1 MEVNFSPMCLLKIEY
16 HIHVSIPR
24 VEQPHMISHGRG
36 VNKVG
41 PHKGEF
47 QNLSEVKQAK
57 DSEDRKPNFAQ
68 SEI

>member
-1 MEVNFSPMCLLKIEY
+1 
-16 HIHVSIPR
+16 
-24 VEQPHMISHGRG
+24 MISHGRG